1 MELHYEPHVFSSN
14 TAPNNVED
22 IKPAE
27 SSLVKP
33 DIIIT
38 AEQIPVVE
46 EVCVK
51 ANACELTNDCIEDIG
66 EIKNSH
72 ERDATTEIIIRT
84 ENGEVSDNNCIV
96 KEAVSSKE
104 EQKKETISVIG
115 SDYGTAIESNKAI
128 QTTNEE
134 KGIPDQSIAENNP
147 IETSSQTESNNLL
160 VEEDIHNES
169 ENEQASENTEK
180 KDDIIG
186 FDIKVEP
193 IEMNNTEA
201 EPTNTESILNVK
213 PEMKSEIK
221 DQEKEE
227 DSTKE
232 KKKKEKKKSFIK
244 EWQEDLKE
252 FFGGKNKKKV
262 EKSKSGKTNKKENS
276 QLETESKR

>member
-14 TAPNNVED
+14 TAPNNVAD

-72 ERDATTEIIIRT
+72 EQDATTEIIIQA

-96 KEAVSSKE
+96 KEAVSSNE

-147 IETSSQTESNNLL
+147 IETSSQAESNNLL
-160 VEEDIHNES
+160 VNEDIHNES

-221 DQEKEE
+221 DQENEE
-227 DSTKE
+227 DSSKE

-252 FFGGKNKKKV
+252 FFGGKNKKKI